1 MPEIVVGIRELKTG
15 LSSYL
20 RQVKSGATVVI
31 TEHGRPV
38 GQIVPVK
45 SPLEE
50 KLERMVDANLAAWS
64 GQRLSASVAKVPLQG
79 AKTVADLLLEDR
91 E

>member
-1 MPEIVVGIRELKTG
+1 MPETMVGVRELEAG
-15 LSSYL
+15 LSDYL

-45 SPLEE
+45 ASLEE
-50 KLERMVDANLAAWS
+50 RQEQLIDANLVAWS
-64 GQRLSASVAKVPLQG
+64 GRRLSASVAKVPLQG
-79 AKTVADLLLEDR
+79 RKTVADLLLEDR